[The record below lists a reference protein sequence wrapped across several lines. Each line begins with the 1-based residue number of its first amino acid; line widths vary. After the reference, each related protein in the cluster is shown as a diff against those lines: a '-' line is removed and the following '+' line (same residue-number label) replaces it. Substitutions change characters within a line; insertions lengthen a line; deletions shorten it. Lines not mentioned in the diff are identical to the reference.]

1 MCYNNPLG
9 EILGGF
15 IVFKGGKLEKFY
27 IYLHKTADTL
37 ETFYVGKGKDN
48 RAWSIQGRSKFWNRV
63 KERHGLIVELV
74 STGLSEQD
82 AFSKEKELIKFYG
95 RRDRGEGSLVNL
107 TDGGEGVS
115 GLIWSDENRAK
126 FKEFFKGENH
136 PNYRKDIFTF
146 YNFETDVEVKMT
158 RFFFKEK
165 YPKTDINAMLKGI
178 SSKGWV
184 IMEAVDEAKLE
195 AIISGYSGKFNHH
208 ADPKIYNIVNL
219 KTGDE
224 FFGTRIEIG
233 ERYKGI
239 NINGLVTGTQRVSKN
254 WTLVENL
261 NKHSKDFLLNPTAGD
276 RNINFDPN
284 EYSFTNIKTKEVF
297 VGTRNSFEKKYGISL
312 IGLFSVRKQHS
323 VKFWC
328 FTSNIQEATK
338 NTVLDFT
345 IYTFTHASGIIFTGT
360 QIEFKKTYPGVRPSR
375 LINEGYR
382 QNKGWSLVQENL
394 Q

>member
-276 RNINFDPN
+276 RNINFDP
-284 EYSFTNIKTKEVF
+284 
-297 VGTRNSFEKKYGISL
+297 
-312 IGLFSVRKQHS
+312 Q
-323 VKFWC
+323 
-328 FTSNIQEATK
+328 
-338 NTVLDFT
+338 
-345 IYTFTHASGIIFTGT
+345 
-360 QIEFKKTYPGVRPSR
+360 
-375 LINEGYR
+375 
-382 QNKGWSLVQENL
+382 
-394 Q
+394 

>member
-1 MCYNNPLG
+1 
-9 EILGGF
+9 
-15 IVFKGGKLEKFY
+15 LEKFY

-63 KERHGLIVELV
+63 KDRHGLIVELV

-224 FFGTRIEIG
+224 EWEIVFSG
-233 ERYKGI
+233 VFDTTIIRKGI
-239 NINGLVTGTQRVSKN
+239 VSPEIQVKPTGPVRERPVINGKIPASTVKIDEDNSDLPNPRID
-254 WTLVENL
+254 TLGLSDEEVDHIRKYL
-261 NKHSKDFLLNPTAGD
+261 T
-276 RNINFDPN
+276 N
-284 EYSFTNIKTKEVF
+284 E
-297 VGTRNSFEKKYGISL
+297 G
-312 IGLFSVRKQHS
+312 
-323 VKFWC
+323 
-328 FTSNIQEATK
+328 
-338 NTVLDFT
+338 
-345 IYTFTHASGIIFTGT
+345 
-360 QIEFKKTYPGVRPSR
+360 IEFKDRTDVGMNKYLELKHIPMSSDLSSLGTYAGHAVCP
-375 LINEGYR
+375 ETA
-382 QNKGWSLVQENL
+382 QEYVLNNGNVKRIK
-394 Q
+394 